1 MTIES
6 TLERIAIA
14 LEAIAKTD
22 AQGVAVGAAIAA
34 TNAQAVA
41 TLQAP
46 KAPRSR
52 KAVAAAPSELSS
64 ATTEQPTKPSSG
76 TEDLFGED
84 ASPAPSAASIVST
97 KTETPT
103 APSEE
108 EDLYGEAP
116 KAAAATAAT
125 TTTPTA
131 KAKALTVDDVRAKLV
146 DLQTKAGTSAAAK
159 DMIKKYSKN
168 QTTVISSVPEDKF
181 VAMVAEIDAALAKK

>member
-1 MTIES
+1 MSIEE
-6 TLERIAIA
+6 TLDRLATNVAMIAGAIA
-14 LEAIAKTD
+14 TLAEAVNGSYK
-22 AQGVAVGAAIAA
+22 GAAIYANNALDGPEA
-34 TNAQAVA
+34 TK
-41 TLQAP
+41 AP
-46 KAPRSR
+46 KAER
-52 KAVAAAPSELSS
+52 KKRQPAEKPQPEAQ
-64 ATTEQPTKPSSG
+64 ATSSSG

-84 ASPAPSAASIVST
+84 ASPAPSAAGTAST
-97 KTETPT
+97 KTDTPT

-116 KAAAATAAT
+116 KAAAAVKETAKET
-125 TTTPTA
+125 
-131 KAKALTVDDVRAKLV
+131 KAKALTVDDVRARLV